1 MALTM
6 SIKETA
12 ITFGLSEYAIRQGIR
27 QGKFPAFQLN
37 GNRGKYL
44 IDRDTFAN
52 TLKNLCVSNICQ
64 HKHSEAYNNE
74 FANITDVAHIG
85 AKIRQVQ
92 E

>member
-12 ITFGLSEYAIRQGIR
+12 ITFGLSEYAVRQGIR

-52 TLKNLCVSNICQ
+52 TLKNLCFKNIRQ
-64 HKHSEAYNNE
+64 HNE
-74 FANITDVAHIG
+74 EYTNGFANITDAAHIG
-85 AKIRQVQ
+85 TKIRQVQ